1 MNTSLSLKL
10 LLSLSLM
17 LSASAPAF
25 AARDGQD
32 GRAERRAERRA
43 EQPQRQA
50 NQQQQQDF
58 QRQQR
63 DQQRDQQ
70 RALNQQRDQQR
81 DQQRAMEQR
90 QRDQQRDQQ
99 RAMDLR
105 QRDQQRDQQRAME
118 QAQRDQQKNQQRAM
132 EQAQRDQQRAENKAR
147 KAATNVYVPQPRDDK
162 RWDNRTSNGRWNDRD
177 NHWDN
182 RNDRDRGHWDQRWYE
197 RNRQQAALDRRFRNW
212 NDQRDYLKANLRKFN
227 QIAKLNALQQ
237 QQLNQQMQAAYL
249 AYHNNNWNGG
259 YNWDYYSEPQF
270 LDYLQANQPSLLDRI
285 LGYLGMGPLSGG
297 YGGYGY
303 GNGYLYSSDWGVERD
318 QLAQNM
324 YRIHQ
329 LALEGRITP
338 LQEQQLLAQ
347 MRGSFAAY
355 HNNNWNGGYGWSQ
368 YSDPGFVD
376 YLNNSQPG
384 ILTTIRSY
392 LGM

>member
-1 MNTSLSLKL
+1 M
-10 LLSLSLM
+10 
-17 LSASAPAF
+17 AS
-25 AARDGQD
+25 D
-32 GRAERRAERRA
+32 
-43 EQPQRQA
+43 
-50 NQQQQQDF
+50 
-58 QRQQR
+58 
-63 DQQRDQQ
+63 
-70 RALNQQRDQQR
+70 
-81 DQQRAMEQR
+81 
-90 QRDQQRDQQ
+90 
-99 RAMDLR
+99 
-105 QRDQQRDQQRAME
+105 
-118 QAQRDQQKNQQRAM
+118 
-132 EQAQRDQQRAENKAR
+132 
-147 KAATNVYVPQPRDDK
+147 
-162 RWDNRTSNGRWNDRD
+162 SRWNDRD
-177 NHWDN
+177 RGQWD
-182 RNDRDRGHWDQRWYE
+182 RHRYD

-212 NDQRDYLKANLRKFN
+212 NDQRDYLKANLRKIN

-237 QQLNQQMQAAYL
+237 QLLNAQMQAAYL
-249 AYHNNNWNGG
+249 AYHNNNWNGP

-270 LDYLQANQPSLLDRI
+270 LDYLQVNQPSLLDRI
-285 LGYLGMGPLSGG
+285 LGYLGMGPLN
-297 YGGYGY
+297 GGYGY
-303 GNGYLYSSDWGVERD
+303 GNGYMYSSDWGVERD

-355 HNNNWNGGYGWSQ
+355 HHNNWNGGYGWSQ

>member
-10 LLSLSLM
+10 LLSLTLL
-17 LSASAPAF
+17 LSASAPAL
-25 AARDGQD
+25 AARDGQS
-32 GRAERRAERRA
+32 GKAERRAERRA
-43 EQPQRQA
+43 DLSQRQVN
-50 NQQQQQDF
+50 NQQQKDA

-63 DQQRDQQ
+63 DQQRDLQRAMNQQKDQQ
-70 RALNQQRDQQR
+70 RANEIRQR
-81 DQQRAMEQR
+81 DQQRAI
-90 QRDQQRDQQ
+90 
-99 RAMDLR
+99 
-105 QRDQQRDQQRAME
+105 
-118 QAQRDQQKNQQRAM
+118 
-132 EQAQRDQQRAENKAR
+132 EQAQRDQQRAQNKAR
-147 KAATNVYVPQPRDDK
+147 RAATNVPIPQSRNDNN
-162 RWDNRTSNGRWNDRD
+162 RWDRRTSDNRWNDRD
-177 NHWDN
+177 NHWSD
-182 RNDRDRGHWDQRWYE
+182 RNDKDHGHWDQRWYD

-212 NDQRDYLKANLRKFN
+212 NDQRDYLKANLRKIN

-237 QQLNQQMQAAYL
+237 QQLNAQMQSAYL
-249 AYHNNNWNGG
+249 AYHNNNWSGP

-270 LDYLQANQPSLLDRI
+270 LDYLQVNQPSLLDRI
-285 LGYLGMGPLSGG
+285 LGYLGMGPLN
-297 YGGYGY
+297 GGYGY

-329 LALEGRITP
+329 LALAGRITP

-347 MRGSFAAY
+347 MRGSFSAY